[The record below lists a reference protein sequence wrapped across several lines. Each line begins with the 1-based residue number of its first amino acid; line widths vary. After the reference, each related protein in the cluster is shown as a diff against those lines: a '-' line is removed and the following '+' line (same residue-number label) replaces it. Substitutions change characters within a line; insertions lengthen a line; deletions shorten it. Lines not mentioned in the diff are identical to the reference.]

1 MKTVSKSSLDGLGPD
16 DDPTSTA
23 TTERRYFTQSAP
35 DEDVAPQ
42 MTLPGYRFGKDLVPV
57 AGADAEKIK
66 YGVDAKLLQT
76 IGVMPQEELPRREQ
90 RAERK
95 ARRAQSA
102 PSAKRAAKR
111 FARGARQKQ
120 NMLSSHAL
128 SSHAYACQ
136 DCFALPRI
144 THQARTCVRRLLN
157 KG

>member
-95 ARRAQSA
+95 ARREALRTRRA
-102 PSAKRAAKR
+102 PEAK
-111 FARGARQKQ
+111 
-120 NMLSSHAL
+120 HAL
-128 SSHAYACQ
+128 LARPLLA
-136 DCFALPRI
+136 RI
-144 THQARTCVRRLLN
+144 RMPGLFCTSANHTPSPHVCASPA
-157 KG
+157 